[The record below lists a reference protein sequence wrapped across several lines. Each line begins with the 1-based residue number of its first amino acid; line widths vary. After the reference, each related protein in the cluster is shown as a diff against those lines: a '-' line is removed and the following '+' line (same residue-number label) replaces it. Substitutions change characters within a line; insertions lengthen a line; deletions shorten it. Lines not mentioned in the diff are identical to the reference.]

1 MKVVLQRVLG
11 ARVTVA
17 GRAIGKIEQGL
28 LIYLGVSATDEP
40 EDVSWLVEKIA
51 NLRMF
56 DEAGDGE
63 TKTTLSIKEIGGS
76 ALVISQFTLLADA
89 RRGRRPSFSAA
100 AAPAQANE
108 LYQRF
113 VQELGGHLPVQT
125 GEFGADMQVSS
136 VNEGP
141 FTLVLEHPNPG
152 GPA

>member
-1 MKVVLQRVLG
+1 MQRVLG

-17 GRAIGKIEQGL
+17 GRPIGKIEQGL

-63 TKTTLSIKEIGGS
+63 TKTTLSIKDIGGS

-125 GEFGADMQVSS
+125 GEFGADMQLSS

>member
-1 MKVVLQRVLG
+1 MQRVLG

-17 GRAIGKIEQGL
+17 GRPIGKIEQGL

-63 TKTTLSIKEIGGS
+63 TKTTLSIKDIGGS

-125 GEFGADMQVSS
+125 GEFGADMQISS

>member
-11 ARVTVA
+11 AQVTVA
-17 GRAIGKIEQGL
+17 SRAIGKIEQGL
-28 LIYLGVSATDEP
+28 LIYLGVSATDGP

-51 NLRMF
+51 NLRLF
-56 DEAGDGE
+56 DEAGDCE
-63 TKTTLSIKEIGGS
+63 AKTTLSIKDIGGS
-76 ALVISQFTLLADA
+76 ALVIPQFTLLADT

-141 FTLVLEHPNPG
+141 FALVLEHPDPG
-152 GPA
+152 SPA

>member
-1 MKVVLQRVLG
+1 MQRVLG

-17 GRAIGKIEQGL
+17 GRVIGKIEQGL

-63 TKTTLSIKEIGGS
+63 TKTTLSIKDIGGS
-76 ALVISQFTLLADA
+76 ALVISQFTLLADT

-113 VQELGGHLPVQT
+113 VQKLGGHLPVQT
-125 GEFGADMQVSS
+125 GEFGADMQISS

>member
-11 ARVTVA
+11 AQVTVA
-17 GRAIGKIEQGL
+17 GRVIGKIEQGL

-63 TKTTLSIKEIGGS
+63 TKTTLSIKDIGGS
-76 ALVISQFTLLADA
+76 ALVISQFTLLADT

-136 VNEGP
+136 VNDGP

-152 GPA
+152 SPA